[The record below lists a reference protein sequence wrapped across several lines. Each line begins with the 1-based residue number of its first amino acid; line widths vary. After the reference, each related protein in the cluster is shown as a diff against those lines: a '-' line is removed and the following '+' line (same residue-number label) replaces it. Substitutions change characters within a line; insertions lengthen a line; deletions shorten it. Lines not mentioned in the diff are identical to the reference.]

1 MGRLRAIVKG
11 RVQGVSYRMSA
22 AREATRRGLVGW
34 VANLGDGSVVVEA
47 QGAAP
52 ALELF
57 LEWCRHGPP
66 GAHVTAVDLKW
77 LNETAGE
84 ERFEIRH

>member
-1 MGRLRAIVKG
+1 MN
-11 RVQGVSYRMSA
+11 A

-34 VANLGDGSVVVEA
+34 VANRRDGSVVVEA

-52 ALELF
+52 SLEAF
-57 LEWCRHGPP
+57 LEWCRHGPA
-66 GAHVTAVDLKW
+66 GAHVTAVDVEW